1 MTLADLGV
9 MVAGVALVM
18 AIPSRASAW
27 PLFLPSPSILFL
39 AVIGGLQL
47 TVGFGLVLALVVLFR
62 RARYGG
68 PVRPAERLAL
78 GLAALRL
85 LDVVPNLDEAVNAYY
100 AAVGSKTLDFG
111 VARWLLS
118 APAATGVVLVVAG
131 SALLQR
137 RARDGS
143 RAASSLAVVGIVG
156 GLCLWFW
163 GPCQVARLELPWL
176 LVPSPQGDP
185 LSWGWRGSVVD
196 ALRAAVATGPEAL
209 TWGLLVAATIRPWWA
224 DRRRGR
230 APARVWTERAAIADA
245 TVAALLLTLVGPQG
259 SVDLALWVTWLVGIG
274 LLSWGI
280 AGCLGLERDLAAPT
294 RSTAETVKGPN
305 PTFVSPGAK

>member
-18 AIPSRASAW
+18 AIPSRASGW
-27 PLFLPSPSILFL
+27 PLFFLPPPSILFL

-100 AAVGSKTLDFG
+100 SAVGSKMLDFG

-118 APAATGVVLVVAG
+118 APAAAGVVLVVVG

-163 GPCQVARLELPWL
+163 GPCEVAHLELPWL

-196 ALRAAVATGPEAL
+196 ALRAAAATGPEAL
-209 TWGLLVAATIRPWWA
+209 TWGLLVAATIHPWWA

-230 APARVWTERAAIADA
+230 ASARVWTERAAVADA
-245 TVAALLLTLVGPQG
+245 SVAALLQQQLTSLGPQG
-259 SVDLALWVTWLVGIG
+259 SVYLALRVSWLVGIG

-280 AGCLGLERDLAAPT
+280 AKIVYSARLQHDAVT
-294 RSTAETVKGPN
+294 
-305 PTFVSPGAK
+305 GADSW